1 VSFLFAVL
9 LLKMTQRS
17 LLQPYT
23 AAQVVRDVKR
33 FTQSLP
39 KSIGTQ
45 GVARSIQARLNHT
58 LRMHSLRVKQ
68 FVKFADKI
76 TLPFSL
82 EELRLTSKDAGDLA
96 HWCKQLEKNNRA
108 AHCVSAQ
115 YLDNNSTPL
124 FYYFGERVK
133 DEVPKEYALQKEKFW
148 ENYHL
153 QLENHGEDYLR
164 HAKEQG
170 KTIIKDGIAVSLC
183 LLV

>member
-1 VSFLFAVL
+1 
-9 LLKMTQRS
+9 MTQRS
-17 LLQPYT
+17 LSQPYT
-23 AAQVVRDVKR
+23 AAQVVRDVKH

-45 GVARSIQARLNHT
+45 GVTRSIQARLNHT

-82 EELRLTSKDAGDLA
+82 EELRLASIFAGDLA

-108 AHCVSAQ
+108 ARCVSTQ

-164 HAKEQG
+164 RAKEQG